1 MNSKILDILSKLG
14 NEANKERSGEV
25 TMNPNERMLAITSDT
40 GMFFNII
47 LKSIRAKRVLEV
59 GTSTGYSTLWFAD
72 AIKYDD
78 PNKEDKHIITIE
90 ENPSKINRA
99 RKNFEDAGVSDI
111 IDIREGQAGDLLR
124 SMLKEYQDS
133 IKKEKV
139 KPFDFI
145 FLDADKENCIDY
157 FELTLPMLR
166 VGGIIAADNILH
178 PESCVPEMAM
188 YVEYVKKKSNVQSV
202 TVPIG
207 NGEEITFKIE

>member
-1 MNSKILDILSKLG
+1 MNKKILDVLSRLDE
-14 NEANKERSGEV
+14 EANKERSGDV
-25 TMNPNERMLAITSDT
+25 AVDPDERMLAITSDT
-40 GMFFNII
+40 SMFFNII

-72 AIKYDD
+72 AIKYND
-78 PNKEDKHIITIE
+78 PNNEDKHIITIE
-90 ENPSKINRA
+90 ENPSKIKRA

-111 IDIREGQAGDLLR
+111 IDIRDGQAGDILR
-124 SMLKEYQDS
+124 SMLKEYQNS
-133 IKKEKV
+133 IKKEEV

-178 PESCVPEMAM
+178 PESCVPEMTRYA
-188 YVEYVKKKSNVQSV
+188 EYVKKKSNVQSV

-207 NGEEITFKIE
+207 NGEEITIKIK